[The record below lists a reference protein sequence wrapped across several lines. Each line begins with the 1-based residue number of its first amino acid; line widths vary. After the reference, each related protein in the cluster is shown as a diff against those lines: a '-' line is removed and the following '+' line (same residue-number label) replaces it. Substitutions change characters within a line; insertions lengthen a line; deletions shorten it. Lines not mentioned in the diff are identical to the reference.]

1 MRQGNARDLPDD
13 TQGWRSNLP
22 GGIHQQE
29 LHLLRQNSEVQE
41 SQSSFGRRQRVKKP
55 PSKGRENHIV
65 SDTEKKWGH

>member
-13 TQGWRSNLP
+13 TQGWISNLP

-65 SDTEKKWGH
+65 SDTEEKCGH